1 MQLAEA
7 STVGLAEAGG
17 PCGGTGE
24 WAQLRG
30 DGARAPDWGTG
41 QFGFGFVS
49 GSGGCRRCRDVMREA
64 GRDVM
69 HDVMREA
76 GRDVMRD
83 VMREAGR
90 DVMRDVICAGWWS
103 GLLLASS
110 RSDQLGVVCSDELQH
125 QRASTRRRPL
135 QLRASL

>member
-1 MQLAEA
+1 M
-7 STVGLAEAGG
+7 GLAEAGG

-83 VMREAGR
+83 V
-90 DVMRDVICAGWWS
+90 ICAGWWS

>member
-1 MQLAEA
+1 MPCHMQLAEA

-49 GSGGCRRCRDVMREA
+49 DRSNVA
-64 GRDVM
+64 HNVM
-69 HDVMREA
+69 HNVT
-76 GRDVMRD
+76 
-83 VMREAGR
+83 
-90 DVMRDVICAGWWS
+90 S
-103 GLLLASS
+103 Y
-110 RSDQLGVVCSDELQH
+110 
-125 QRASTRRRPL
+125 
-135 QLRASL
+135 LRA